1 MRPSKTLY
9 FKLLILLLLVIH
21 PGKSAGQND
30 IIRVIEE
37 PDTSEYLPEFYS
49 GALEHNLM
57 IASSRGYD
65 TEVEKLLNRGAD
77 IEAETIE
84 GATPLIFAVAN
95 NHLSTV
101 KTLLLHHPELN
112 NLTVA
117 SETPLIIAVKNN
129 NLEIA
134 EALIRAGADIDLD
147 DRRSATPLHH
157 AALNG
162 SFYLTDLL
170 LYYEADCNR
179 KTIDGTT
186 PLMAAIWAGHADIA
200 DLLIQGGANLEARD
214 SEGFTPF
221 LIAAQNGDTLLMNM
235 LIREGVNLY
244 EKTND
249 SYNALDLAI
258 GADNEAAVKLLLE
271 RGNEW
276 VSPEKAGIN
285 PYRVAAAYG
294 RKNLIKVLEE
304 KNVPGKPR
312 HGIEE
317 IAVNMTTKFNTRDI
331 FTGVSIT
338 LREPLL
344 NGGFVAGSDLKLW
357 YTRVLMKTD
366 ENVYYQYMDKSAIV
380 YGGFFKD
387 FTIYNDIRGRELF
400 FSASLTAAYTFGNKL
415 KGTLLTPDD
424 KLRIVPGAGI
434 SFQKNHFLFHTGMEY
449 MKTPFYKISPVWI
462 RTGVSFN
469 FFLNKVRT
477 QGKLIRWN

>member
-1 MRPSKTLY
+1 MIPVKTLY
-9 FKLLILLLLVIH
+9 FKFLILLLLVIH

-30 IIRVIEE
+30 IIRVFEE

-49 GALEHNLM
+49 GALEYNLM

-65 TEVEKLLNRGAD
+65 SEVEKLLNRGAD
-77 IEAETIE
+77 IEAETSE

-95 NHLSTV
+95 NHLTTV
-101 KTLLLHHPELN
+101 KTILLHHPELN
-112 NLTVA
+112 KMTLV
-117 SETPLIIAVKNN
+117 SETPLLIAVKNN

-147 DRRSATPLHH
+147 DRQNATPLHH
-157 AALNG
+157 ATLNG
-162 SFYLTDLL
+162 NFYLTDLL

-200 DLLIQGGANLEARD
+200 DLLIQYGANMEARD
-214 SEGFTPF
+214 DGGFTPF
-221 LIAAQNGDTLLMNM
+221 LIAAQNGDTLLMNI
-235 LIREGVNLY
+235 LSREGVNLY

-249 SYNALDLAI
+249 NYNALDLAI
-258 GADNEAAVKLLLE
+258 GADSEAAVRLLLE
-271 RGNEW
+271 RGKDW

-294 RKNLIKVLEE
+294 RKDLIKVLEE
-304 KNVPGKPR
+304 NNIPGKPR

-317 IAVNMTTKFNTRDI
+317 MAVNATTKFNTRDI
-331 FTGVSIT
+331 FTGLSIT
-338 LREPLL
+338 FREPLL

-366 ENVYYQYMDKSAIV
+366 ENIFYQYMDKSAIV
-380 YGGFFKD
+380 YGGLFKD
-387 FTIYNDIRGRELF
+387 FTIYNDLRGRELF
-400 FSASLTAAYTFGNKL
+400 FSASLMAAYTFGNKL
-415 KGTLLTPDD
+415 KGTLLTPAD

-434 SFQKNHFLFHTGMEY
+434 SFQKNHLLFHTGVEY

-462 RTGVSFN
+462 RTGVSYN
-469 FFLNKVRT
+469 FFLNRVRT
-477 QGKLIRWN
+477 QGKVIRWN